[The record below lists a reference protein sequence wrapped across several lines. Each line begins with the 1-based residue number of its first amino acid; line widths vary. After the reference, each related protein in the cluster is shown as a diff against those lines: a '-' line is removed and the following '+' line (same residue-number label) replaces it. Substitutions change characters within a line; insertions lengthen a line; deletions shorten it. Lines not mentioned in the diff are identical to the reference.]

1 MKAIATVTVNIRLPM
16 EGGADRTHEVRWE
29 TGDTVARVLEK
40 VGGQAGRILSEKLL
54 DAASP
59 SLLVAVNG
67 KLLKNE
73 EIQTRE
79 VFEGEKI
86 TVLAALVGG

>member
-1 MKAIATVTVNIRLPM
+1 MRAIATVTVNIRLPM
-16 EGGADRTHEVRWE
+16 EGGADRIHEVRWE

-40 VGGQAGRILSEKLL
+40 VEGQAGRILSEKLL
-54 DAASP
+54 DAVSP
-59 SLLVAVNG
+59 SLLVTVNG
-67 KLLKNE
+67 ELLKNE

-79 VFEGEKI
+79 VFQGEKV